1 VFDFL
6 MPSTDAGVAAQ
17 FAGWAVVSVGSL
29 YATRRNRDIRLL
41 VVGLSILV
49 LGVMTVRAVH

>member
-1 VFDFL
+1 

-17 FAGWAVVSVGSL
+17 FAGWAVISAGSLLATRNNRDVRLLIIGVSV
-29 YATRRNRDIRLL
+29 
-41 VVGLSILV
+41 LV